1 VSNDINIY
9 EVGGCVRDEILG
21 IPTKDIDY
29 TVEASSFSAMREWLV
44 DAGFDIFVESP
55 QFLTIRARF
64 PKGKRDFAGR
74 DVTHLTADFVLARAE
89 GEYTDGR
96 HPDEVRPG
104 TLMEDLA
111 RRDFTVNAM
120 AKDKHGLLIDPFD
133 GMRDLQNGVLRAVG
147 RAEDRLREDP
157 LRAMR
162 AIRFAVTKGFQL
174 HADVATA
181 LDSSWLPPLL
191 ASVSGERRREELLKA
206 FKHDTIKTLWWLG
219 RFMVLQEDMFAD
231 GLWLKPTMEQ

>member
-1 VSNDINIY
+1 VEEINLY

-29 TVEASSFSAMREWLV
+29 TAEAPSFSALREYLIA
-44 DAGFDIFVESP
+44 AGFDIFVETP

-64 PKGKRDFAGR
+64 PKGKQDFAGR

-104 TLMEDLA
+104 TLLEDLA

-120 AKDKHGLLIDPFD
+120 AKDKFGLLVDPFD
-133 GMRDLQNGVLRAVG
+133 GMRDLQNMVLRAVG

-162 AIRFAVTKGFQL
+162 AIRFAVTKRFQL
-174 HADVATA
+174 HADIDAA
-181 LDSSWLPPLL
+181 LDSTWLPPLL
-191 ASVSGERRREELLKA
+191 ASVSVERRREELLKA
-206 FKHDTIKTLWWLG
+206 FKHNTINTLWWLG
-219 RFMVLQEDMFAD
+219 QFPILQEAIFAD